1 MSLPC
6 GLSDGLP
13 VGLQIMAPTMRDEL
27 LYRVGAAFEA
37 AMPAPVP
44 PLDWEA

>member
-1 MSLPC
+1 MPC

-13 VGLQIMAPTMRDEL
+13 VGLQVMAPTLRDDL

-37 AMPAPVP
+37 ARPAPVP
-44 PLDWEA
+44 PLTWEQPA

>member
-1 MSLPC
+1 
-6 GLSDGLP
+6 
-13 VGLQIMAPTMRDEL
+13 MAPTMRDEL

-44 PLDWEA
+44 PLDWEV